1 MAYAEKER
9 LIEMHE
15 PRWSSVWTWFGFLG
29 MVGLVWALQAWAIT
43 MGPGWLVLP
52 LVLVLAHLY
61 HSHLLA
67 FHEAAHGSLCPD
79 PRWNDRLGVFIG
91 MFGFMVFSL
100 FRAVHHS
107 HHAYLTTERDEELWP
122 FVKTD
127 KPRWFRR
134 LAAVLELGL
143 GLVYTPG
150 LFLRAFLRKGSII
163 QNRAR
168 RRRIWAEIVLMAA
181 VWSGIVAATARWDAW
196 KLLLVMFVGP
206 ASLAGFMQSLRKYIE
221 HMGLTGS
228 TVLSST
234 RTIVSPGRVGRFLA
248 FTLFH
253 EPYHGVHHKFARLP
267 HSVLPM
273 FTADLTPTLPDEIC
287 PFPTYRNALKDMI
300 GSLSDPRIGAQWL
313 RISRDGNKDDRGRHR
328 LVSRY
333 PFSAAGK

>member
-1 MAYAEKER
+1 MADTEKER
-9 LIEMHE
+9 LIEMPE

-29 MVGLVWALQAWAIT
+29 MVGLVWSLQVWAIS
-43 MGPGWLVLP
+43 MGPGWLVVP

-61 HSHLLA
+61 HSHRLA
-67 FHEAAHGSLCPD
+67 FHEAAHGSLGPD
-79 PRWNDRLGVFIG
+79 QRWHDGLGVFIV
-91 MFGFMVFSL
+91 MFGVMMVSL

-107 HHAYLTTERDEELWP
+107 PHAYLTTERDEDLCP

-134 LAAVLELGL
+134 LAAALELGL

-168 RRRIWAEIVLMAA
+168 RRRIWAEFALMAA
-181 VWSGIVAATARWDAW
+181 VWSGIVAATAWWDAW

-228 TVLSST
+228 TVLTST
-234 RTIVSPGRVGRFLA
+234 RPIVSPGRVGRSLA
-248 FTLFH
+248 FTLFPH
-253 EPYHGVHHKFARLP
+253 PSHGLHPNTPPLP
-267 HSVLPM
+267 HPL
-273 FTADLTPTLPDEIC
+273 
-287 PFPTYRNALKDMI
+287 FPTSPAR
-300 GSLSDPRIGAQWL
+300 
-313 RISRDGNKDDRGRHR
+313 
-328 LVSRY
+328 
-333 PFSAAGK
+333 

>member
-1 MAYAEKER
+1 MTHAEKER
-9 LIEMHE
+9 LLEMHE
-15 PRWSSVWTWFGFLG
+15 PRWSSVWIWFGFLG
-29 MVGLVWALQAWAIT
+29 VVGLIWALQMWAMT
-43 MGPGWLVLP
+43 MGPVWLVVP

-67 FHEAAHGSLCPD
+67 FHEAAHGSLCSS

-107 HHAYLTTERDEELWP
+107 HHAYLATERDEELWP

-134 LAAVLELGL
+134 LAATLELTV
-143 GLVYTPG
+143 GLVYTPS
-150 LFLRAFLRKGSII
+150 LFLRAFLRRGSII

-168 RRRIWAEIVLMAA
+168 RRRVWLEIVLLAA
-181 VWSGIVAATARWDAW
+181 VWSGIIAATAWGGAW
-196 KLLLVMFVGP
+196 KFFLVMFVAP
-206 ASLAGFMQSLRKYIE
+206 AFLAGSMQSLRKYIE

-234 RTIVSPGRVGRFLA
+234 RTVVSPSLVGRLLA

-253 EPYHGVHHKFARLP
+253 DHLDRTAR
-267 HSVLPM
+267 
-273 FTADLTPTLPDEIC
+273 
-287 PFPTYRNALKDMI
+287 
-300 GSLSDPRIGAQWL
+300 
-313 RISRDGNKDDRGRHR
+313 RGRKR
-328 LVSRY
+328 
-333 PFSAAGK
+333 GGG